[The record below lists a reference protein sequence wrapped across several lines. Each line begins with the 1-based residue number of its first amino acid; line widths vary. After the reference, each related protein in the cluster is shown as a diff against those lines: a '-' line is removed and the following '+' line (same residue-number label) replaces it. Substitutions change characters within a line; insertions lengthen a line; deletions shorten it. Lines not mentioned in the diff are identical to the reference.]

1 MSLIFWSLSFF
12 YFFLAV
18 FLAFYIPGTIVL
30 KKLKLQ
36 FFANFVLSI
45 VLGMVLFAWQG
56 MIFGY
61 LGIRWA
67 SYIYLISG
75 LILWTYLL
83 FKEKS
88 WNKLKVSNLGKLN
101 IGLVFLIILGTIL
114 QLSTTFFQGVI
125 FKNGMYF
132 CCAVPD
138 SLYHIALTNQ
148 IVKAFPPIEPGMS
161 GVIVHNYHY
170 WSNLVAAELIRVFKL
185 PLIATQY
192 QYFTFLISIF
202 IGLSAVMFTQIFGMA
217 RKYAYWL
224 VFFLY
229 FSGDITYLLLFI
241 LGKGLSFDLPFLE
254 NAAWLWISPPRV
266 FATVIFFAGLS
277 SLYLWIK
284 RRDFLTG
291 IIVAFIFSA
300 LVGFKI
306 YDGVFAFCGLAALG
320 LFFLHKKDFRMIIP
334 LILTVIL
341 GLIVYLPVNNA
352 SGGLIFVG
360 FWRFENFIAQPA
372 LGLSHLELARMIY
385 LAHHNWLRILFQESG
400 YVFLYIVFVFGT
412 VILGIFQTKKS
423 LSLLPIEINIFLIS
437 GSLVSAFLGFLFIQV
452 SGGANSSQFL
462 ITVDII
468 GSIYAALFC
477 FYWIE
482 RLRGKIKVLAILL
495 IIFLTIPRVMHQVYL
510 SISSQVYEQGLTVD
524 KNQLKA
530 LNYLKNKT
538 LPSSIILMDN
548 IDNPQN
554 TSLKSLKNSW
564 IGSNSYYVNFLADR
578 QLFIDG
584 DNSIVESHGINIQQR
599 LKTARIILYSKDAS
613 LIEKTLIENNIQYIY
628 LPDGVSTESGIL
640 KIKTI
645 VLVFS
650 SGTVKILKV
659 N

>member
-1 MSLIFWSLSFF
+1 
-12 YFFLAV
+12 
-18 FLAFYIPGTIVL
+18 
-30 KKLKLQ
+30 
-36 FFANFVLSI
+36 
-45 VLGMVLFAWQG
+45 
-56 MIFGY
+56 
-61 LGIRWA
+61 
-67 SYIYLISG
+67 
-75 LILWTYLL
+75 
-83 FKEKS
+83 
-88 WNKLKVSNLGKLN
+88 
-101 IGLVFLIILGTIL
+101 
-114 QLSTTFFQGVI
+114 
-125 FKNGMYF
+125 
-132 CCAVPD
+132 
-138 SLYHIALTNQ
+138 
-148 IVKAFPPIEPGMS
+148 
-161 GVIVHNYHY
+161 
-170 WSNLVAAELIRVFKL
+170 
-185 PLIATQY
+185 
-192 QYFTFLISIF
+192 
-202 IGLSAVMFTQIFGMA
+202 
-217 RKYAYWL
+217 
-224 VFFLY
+224 
-229 FSGDITYLLLFI
+229 
-241 LGKGLSFDLPFLE
+241 
-254 NAAWLWISPPRV
+254 
-266 FATVIFFAGLS
+266 
-277 SLYLWIK
+277 
-284 RRDFLTG
+284 
-291 IIVAFIFSA
+291 
-300 LVGFKI
+300 
-306 YDGVFAFCGLAALG
+306 
-320 LFFLHKKDFRMIIP
+320 
-334 LILTVIL
+334 
-341 GLIVYLPVNNA
+341 
-352 SGGLIFVG
+352 
-360 FWRFENFIAQPA
+360 
-372 LGLSHLELARMIY
+372 
-385 LAHHNWLRILFQESG
+385 
-400 YVFLYIVFVFGT
+400 VFVFGT